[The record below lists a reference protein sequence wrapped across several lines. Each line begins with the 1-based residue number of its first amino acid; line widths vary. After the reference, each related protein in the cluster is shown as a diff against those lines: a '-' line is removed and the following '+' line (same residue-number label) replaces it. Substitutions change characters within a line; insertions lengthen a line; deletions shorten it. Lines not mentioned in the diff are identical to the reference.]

1 MKNEILRSGQ
11 FHTHT
16 YMVFDGLLWGPAGG
30 GPMLPFWI
38 LKHLVSVFINACC
51 LLLALSSLWQF
62 GRGRLSLVVISF
74 YALWLLFGPCRLS
87 EFTMAEPLLWH
98 VSLTLCDNIPLNMSE
113 DSSFKDIHNYNTWKK
128 TTFWSTSHVTPGDK
142 TISPTKQP
150 MTGTFYLL
158 NEVKNISDILSFK
171 Y

>member
-38 LKHLVSVFINACC
+38 LKHLVSVFINACY
-51 LLLALSSLWQF
+51 LLLALPSLWQF
-62 GRGRLSLVVISF
+62 GRGRLSLVTISF
-74 YALWLLFGPCRLS
+74 YALWLLFGPCHLS
-87 EFTMAEPLLWH
+87 EFTVAEPLLWH

-113 DSSFKDIHNYNTWKK
+113 DSSFKDIHNCNTWKK
-128 TTFWSTSHVTPGDK
+128 
-142 TISPTKQP
+142 
-150 MTGTFYLL
+150 
-158 NEVKNISDILSFK
+158 NNILKHQSRRSWGQNHFTYQAANDWNILSIK
-171 Y
+171 WS